1 MAVQVVS
8 GAMMTC
14 SFGMAPSALSVP
26 PKSKVSAG
34 SPAANIMDKIPNVN
48 IPPFGMCQSLANP
61 QVAAATSAAMGALPP
76 MPCLPVIPAP
86 WTPGSPTVQI
96 ANMPALT
103 NSCMANCAYGGVIQ
117 FSMPGQ
123 MTVMTA

>member
-14 SFGMAPSALSVP
+14 SFGMAPSALSVL
-26 PKSKVSAG
+26 PKNKVTAG
-34 SPAANIMDKIPNVN
+34 APAANIMDKIPNVN
-48 IPPFGMCQSLANP
+48 IPPFAMCQSLANP
-61 QVAAATSAAMGALPP
+61 QVAAATSAAMGALTP

-96 ANMPALT
+96 GNMPALT

>member
-61 QVAAATSAAMGALPP
+61 QVAAATSAAMGALTP
-76 MPCLPVIPAP
+76 MLCLPVIPAP